1 MTDPAGKNVVRMS
14 QYDATRKNLSLVTAV
29 NTLNDCRDTAVSR
42 FSACL
47 SKVLETAPQRLSEL
61 AEDQPIG
68 DARNNYLFAASQI
81 SQKPQALETAFRAQ
95 FLSSYN
101 AKAKRGQEAN
111 APSKPLDS
119 LSLELS
125 LVEDEDLEQGIAYSD
140 LAGKLKD
147 CSVVE
152 LRQLTPR
159 LGLLV
164 GQTDMDDDSNP
175 IGPKVISEALKSACD
190 ELTVGWK
197 GRLAL
202 LKLCEETFAI
212 EVPAVYKDINAHLT
226 AKQIVADT
234 RPRYKMTKAAKLT
247 PGGASA
253 RTDGLAG
260 GADGPAIDPQQFF
273 ANLQQLFMLNNRGG
287 PQLSMQAAD
296 PSAAAALAAAP
307 LVQRALESLTH
318 LQHGDVGLVTGDGR
332 SFAPGTLTAGEGN
345 VLREIRASN
354 IGAHL
359 GQVDAITIDIVAML
373 FDYMFEDEKIPD
385 AIKALI
391 GRLQI
396 PVLKVA
402 ILDKTFFSS
411 KSHPARKLV
420 DMLAAASIGWQG
432 GMGHGD
438 RFYAKTERIVERVLT
453 EFENDISIFRI
464 LVEDL
469 EAFLSDED
477 VKAAE
482 SEARAAQIIGQ
493 REQEEIGRVIV
504 HDEIKRRKEK
514 TTVPAV
520 RGFLG
525 KYWQQVLYK
534 AYVKAGEEGPAWNQA
549 LVTMDELLWSI
560 EPKSSAEERK
570 LLVTLLPTLLKRLQ
584 SGIATTSMSDTQKSG
599 FFSALVK
606 CHAAAVKAGL
616 QPKTL
621 DASTERIATPLL
633 NPVVG
638 LDDDLDDEENEEET
652 QMLLDPREIADEL
665 AKTRLS
671 DGVNDIEEIK
681 LRHESSDSS
690 EAVSVEVAQEL
701 AETLR
706 RGTWV
711 EFHEDDGAT
720 FRAKLSWISPRK
732 HIYLFTN
739 VSLSKAI
746 SISPQAMAM
755 KLVRGTAIVM
765 EDLPLL
771 DRAVD
776 HMLDALQSQQS
787 QSADA

>member
-14 QYDATRKNLSLVTAV
+14 PYDATRRNLSLVSAV

-47 SKVLETAPQRLSEL
+47 AKALESAPQRLSEL
-61 AEDQPIG
+61 GEDQPIG
-68 DARNNYLFAASQI
+68 EARNHYLFAARQI
-81 SQKPQALETAFRAQ
+81 SQKAQALEAAFRAQ

-101 AKAKRGQEAN
+101 VKAKRGQESKS
-111 APSKPLDS
+111 PSKLLDS
-119 LSLELS
+119 LSLELA
-125 LVEDEDLEQGIAYSD
+125 LVEDEELEQGIAYSEV
-140 LAGKLKD
+140 AGKIKE

-152 LRQLTPR
+152 LRHLTPR
-159 LGLLV
+159 LGLLL

-175 IGPKVISEALKSACD
+175 IGPKVISGALKSTCD
-190 ELTVGWK
+190 EVMTGWK
-197 GRLAL
+197 ARKAL
-202 LKLCEETFAI
+202 LKVCEEAFAI

-226 AKQIVADT
+226 AKHIVADT
-234 RPRYKMTKAAKLT
+234 RPRYKTTKAAHMA

-253 RTDGLAG
+253 ASYGVA
-260 GADGPAIDPQQFF
+260 GADGPALDPQQFF

-296 PSAAAALAAAP
+296 SSAAAVLAAAP
-307 LVQRALESLTH
+307 LVQRALESLTR

-373 FDYMFEDEKIPD
+373 FDYMFEDAKIPD
-385 AIKALI
+385 AIKALM

-411 KSHPARKLV
+411 RSHPARKLV
-420 DMLAAASIGWQG
+420 DLLASASIGWQG
-432 GMGHGD
+432 GMEHGD
-438 RFYAKTERIVERVLT
+438 RFYTKVEGIVERVLT
-453 EFENDISIFRI
+453 EFENDISVFQVLI
-464 LVEDL
+464 EDL
-469 EAFLSDED
+469 QAFLADED

-482 SEARAAQIIGQ
+482 GEARVAQLIGQ

-504 HDEIKRRKEK
+504 RDEIKRRKEK

-520 RGFLG
+520 RGFLS
-525 KYWQQVLYK
+525 KYWQQVLNK
-534 AYVKAGEEGPAWNQA
+534 AYVEAGEEGPAWAQA
-549 LVTMDELLWSI
+549 FVTMDELLWSI
-560 EPKSSAEERK
+560 EPKHSAEERK

-584 SGIATTSMSDTQKSG
+584 SGIATTSMNDSQKSS

-616 QPKTL
+616 QPRNPGAL
-621 DASTERIATPLL
+621 EASAERTAAPVL
-633 NPVVG
+633 NPVIG
-638 LDDDLDDEENEEET
+638 PEDDLGDEESGEET
-652 QMLLDPREIADEL
+652 EMLLDPREIADEL

-671 DGVNDIEEIK
+671 DGISDIEEIK
-681 LRHESSDSS
+681 LRHESSGFS
-690 EAVSVEVAQEL
+690 EALSVEVAQEL

-711 EFHEDDGAT
+711 EFHETDGVS
-720 FRAKLSWISPRK
+720 FRAKLSWVSPRK

-755 KLVRGTAIVM
+755 KLVRGTAVVM
-765 EDLPLL
+765 DDIPLL

-776 HMLDALQSQQS
+776 HMLDSLQTQQS
-787 QSADA
+787 

>member
-1 MTDPAGKNVVRMS
+1 MTDPAGKNVVRMN
-14 QYDATRKNLSLVTAV
+14 QYDATRKNLSLVSAV
-29 NTLNDCRDTAVSR
+29 NTLSDCRDTAVSR
-42 FSACL
+42 FSTCL
-47 SKVLETAPQRLSEL
+47 SKVLETAPQLLSEM

-68 DARNNYLFAASQI
+68 DARNDFLVTARQI
-81 SQKPQALETAFRAQ
+81 SQKPQSLEQAFRAQ

-101 AKAKRGQEAN
+101 AKAKRSQEAKP
-111 APSKPLDS
+111 PSKPLDS

-140 LAGKLKD
+140 LAAKLKER
-147 CSVVE
+147 SAVE

-175 IGPKVISEALKSACD
+175 IGPNVISEALKGACD
-190 ELTVGWK
+190 EITAGWK
-197 GRLAL
+197 CRLAL
-202 LKLCEETFAI
+202 LKLCEEAFAI

-234 RPRYKMTKAAKLT
+234 RPRYKTTKAAQTT

-253 RTDGLAG
+253 RTDGVA

-296 PSAAAALAAAP
+296 SSPAAAIAAAP
-307 LVQRALESLTH
+307 LVQRALESLSR

-411 KSHPARKLV
+411 KAHPARKLV

-432 GMGHGD
+432 GMEHGD
-438 RFYAKTERIVERVLT
+438 RFYSKMEKIVERVLT
-453 EFENDISIFRI
+453 EFESDVSIYQV

-469 EAFLSDED
+469 QAFLADED
-477 VKAAE
+477 VKAAAG
-482 SEARAAQIIGQ
+482 EARAAQVIGL
-493 REQEEIGRVIV
+493 REQQEIGRVIV
-504 HDEIKRRKEK
+504 RDEIKRRKEK
-514 TTVPAV
+514 ITVPAV
-520 RGFLG
+520 RGFLS
-525 KYWQQVLYK
+525 KYWEQVLQR
-534 AYVKAGEEGPAWNQA
+534 AYAEAGEDGPAWNQA
-549 LVTMDELLWSI
+549 LITMDELVWSI
-560 EPKSSAEERK
+560 QPKHSAEERK

-599 FFSALVK
+599 FFAALVK

-616 QPKTL
+616 QTS
-621 DASTERIATPLL
+621 AEHATPAL
-633 NPVVG
+633 NPVGG
-638 LDDDLDDEENEEET
+638 LDHNLDDEESEDET
-652 QMLLDPREIADEL
+652 PMLLDPREIADEL

-690 EAVSVEVAQEL
+690 EAVSLEVAQDL

-711 EFHEDDGAT
+711 EFHETDGVS

-755 KLVRGTAIVM
+755 KLAQGTAVVM
-765 EDLPLL
+765 EDIPLL

-776 HMLDALQSQQS
+776 HMLDALQTQQS
-787 QSADA
+787 QSADV

>member
-14 QYDATRKNLSLVTAV
+14 QFDATRKNLSLVTAV

-42 FSACL
+42 FCACF
-47 SKVLETAPQRLSEL
+47 SKALEKAPERLSEL

-68 DARNNYLFAASQI
+68 DARNAYLFAAKAV
-81 SQKPQALETAFRAQ
+81 SQKPQLLETAFRAQ

-101 AKAKRGQEAN
+101 TKAKRDQEQKPA
-111 APSKPLDS
+111 AKPLDF

-125 LVEDEDLEQGIAYSD
+125 LVDDEDLEQGIAYSD
-140 LAGKLKD
+140 LASKLKER
-147 CSVVE
+147 SAVE

-164 GQTDMDDDSNP
+164 GYVDMDDDANP
-175 IGPKVISEALKSACD
+175 IGPKVIGEALKSACD
-190 ELTVGWK
+190 EIKGGWK

-202 LKLCEETFAI
+202 LKICEDAFLA
-212 EVPAVYKDINAHLT
+212 EVPAVYKDINVHLT
-226 AKQIVADT
+226 AKQIIADT
-234 RPRYKMTKAAKLT
+234 RPRYKTTRPAVSGARAGAFGRSDSIGAEDGAAV
-247 PGGASA
+247 
-253 RTDGLAG
+253 
-260 GADGPAIDPQQFF
+260 DPQQFF

-296 PSAAAALAAAP
+296 TSAAAVLAAAP
-307 LVQRALESLTH
+307 LVQRALESLTR

-373 FDYMFEDEKIPD
+373 FDYMFEDDKIPD

-432 GMGHGD
+432 GMDHGD
-438 RFYAKTERIVERVLT
+438 RFYTKIEQLVQRVLS
-453 EFENDISIFRI
+453 EFENDIGIFQTLI
-464 LVEDL
+464 ADL
-469 EAFLSDED
+469 EAFLADED

-482 SEARAAQIIGQ
+482 SDARAAQIIGQ
-493 REQEEIGRVIV
+493 REQQEICNIIV
-504 HDEIKRRKEK
+504 RDELKRRTERISI
-514 TTVPAV
+514 PAV
-520 RGFLG
+520 RGFLS
-525 KYWQQVLYK
+525 KYWRQVLTK
-534 AYVKAGEEGPAWNQA
+534 AYEEAGEQGPAWNQA

-560 EPKSSAEERK
+560 EPKISAEERK
-570 LLVTLLPTLLKRLQ
+570 LLVTLLPGLLKRLQ
-584 SGIATTSMSDTQKSG
+584 SGIAATSMNDAQKSG
-599 FFSALVK
+599 FFSTLVK
-606 CHAAAVKAGL
+606 CHSSAVKAGL
-616 QPKTL
+616 QSRN
-621 DASTERIATPLL
+621 DAMPPASPQGISTAAGAPLTG
-633 NPVVG
+633 VG
-638 LDDDLDDEENEEET
+638 EGADDEESEEET
-652 QMLLDPREIADEL
+652 EMLLDPQEIADEI
-665 AKTRLS
+665 AKTKLS

-681 LRHESSDSS
+681 LRHESSRSS
-690 EAVSVEVAQEL
+690 EAEDLEVARDL
-701 AETLR
+701 AGTLT

-711 EFHEDDGAT
+711 EFHESDGQT
-720 FRAKLSWISPRK
+720 FRAKLSWVSPRK
-732 HIYLFTN
+732 HVYLFTN
-739 VSLSKAI
+739 VSLSKAV

-755 KLVRGTAIVM
+755 KLMQGSAIVI

-776 HMLDALQSQQS
+776 HMLDALQAQPS
-787 QSADA
+787 